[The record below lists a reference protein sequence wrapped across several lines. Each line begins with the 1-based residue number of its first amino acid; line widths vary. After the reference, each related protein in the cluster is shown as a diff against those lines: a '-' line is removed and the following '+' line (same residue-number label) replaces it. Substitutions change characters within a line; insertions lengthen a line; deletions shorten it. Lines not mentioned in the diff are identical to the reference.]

1 MSLGSDCQ
9 AAIQAVQNPK
19 RSSGQFVLSAIYNHV
34 RALRSQTPT
43 FDQIP
48 IEIRWIPA
56 HVGVPGNETADV
68 EAKLAATEGRVENG
82 AEQPYPEGSAGRVLL
97 AATAKRRVRRRI
109 KERWAQEWAK
119 ERTGKPNQRLVKV
132 PDKKA
137 SWDSSDTSKSN
148 QQAMTTTRQ
157 DDLAGTGGEDAG

>member
-1 MSLGSDCQ
+1 MVGASAVAAREGIFERRHLGTTDESTVYVAELNGIEMAVANLANRPEDQRPTKTVIFSDCQ

-19 RSSGQFVLSAIYNHV
+19 RSSGQYVLDRIYDHV
-34 RALRSQTPT
+34 RTLRKLQTPT

-68 EAKLAATEGRVENG
+68 EAKLAATGGVENG
-82 AEQPYPEGSAGRVLL
+82 AEQPHPEGSAGRVLL

-109 KERWAQEWAK
+109 KERWAQE
-119 ERTGKPNQRLVKV
+119 
-132 PDKKA
+132 
-137 SWDSSDTSKSN
+137 
-148 QQAMTTTRQ
+148 
-157 DDLAGTGGEDAG
+157 

>member
-1 MSLGSDCQ
+1 VYVAELNGIEIAIANLSNRPEGRRPAKTVIFSDCQ
-9 AAIQAVQNPK
+9 AAIQAVQNLK
-19 RSSGQFVLSAIYNHV
+19 RSSGQFVLTSIYNHV
-34 RALRSQTPT
+34 RTLRSLQQTPT

-82 AEQPYPEGSAGRVLL
+82 AEQPYPEGPVSAGRVLL

-109 KERWAQEWAK
+109 KERW
-119 ERTGKPNQRLVKV
+119 V
-132 PDKKA
+132 
-137 SWDSSDTSKSN
+137 
-148 QQAMTTTRQ
+148 
-157 DDLAGTGGEDAG
+157 